1 MPDFSVPRNPATHG
15 FEAVCRIG
23 TRGSD
28 LALWQ
33 AHTIQRLLGELGTK
47 TGIEIIKTRGDRIDD
62 VPLAQLEGKGFF
74 TKELEDAL
82 LAGRVD
88 LAVHSLKDLTT
99 DMPDGLTLAAMVGRE
114 DAREMLL
121 VRRESLDDKR
131 LAAGEA
137 LPLREGARVGTSAA
151 RRQAQVKLARPD
163 VQIVDL
169 RGNVPTR
176 VNRLREGRY
185 DAILLACAGLKR
197 LELKLDDLYTSPLDP
212 AVFVP
217 APAQGMLGLQCRDE
231 ENWKRTIGR
240 LDCGEAARAVR
251 AERNLLCRLEGGCQ
265 LPFGVNIT
273 GGGSHW
279 KLEAF
284 LARDIDDAA
293 PLRLS
298 LTGSDPDL
306 LAESAWPKLASHRGL

>member
-1 MPDFSVPRNPATHG
+1 MPQQPASHDFAPK
-15 FEAVCRIG
+15 CRIG

-33 AHTIQRLLGELGTK
+33 AHTIQRMLGELGTE
-47 TGIEIIKTRGDRIDD
+47 TEIEIIKTRGDRIDD

-88 LAVHSLKDLTT
+88 LAVHSLKDLATE
-99 DMPDGLTLAAMVGRE
+99 MPDGLVLAAMVGRE
-114 DAREMLL
+114 DPREMLL
-121 VRRESLDDKR
+121 VRKEAVDEKR
-131 LAAGEA
+131 LAAGDP
-137 LPLREGARVGTSAA
+137 LPLKDGPRVGTSAA
-151 RRQAQVKLARPD
+151 RRQAQLRLVRPD

-197 LELKLDDLYTSPLDP
+197 LELDLSDLFTCPLDP

-231 ENWKRTIGR
+231 DIWKRTIAQ
-240 LDCGEAARAVR
+240 LDCAEAARAVR

-273 GGGSHW
+273 GSGSAW

-284 LARDIDDAA
+284 LALDASDATGAA

-298 LTGSDPDL
+298 LSGSDPDA
-306 LAESAWPKLASHRGL
+306 LAETAWPKLASHRGL